1 MKDFLKYTFASLLG
15 NLLGLALIATMGVG
29 GLIFLVMAAAT
40 QDSGPQVKDK
50 SVLVFDLSLNITDAD
65 PDYTTGELFQQAL
78 ADSSPNQIKLR
89 AILEGLEE
97 AGQDDRI
104 VGLYI
109 KGTNSPTGTG
119 LVNLKEVRDA
129 LEKFKESG
137 KPIIAYDLDWTEQE
151 YYLASAANTVV
162 VNPLGSV
169 EMNGLSSEI
178 MFLTGALEKFGIGVQ
193 VTRVGKYKSAVEP
206 FLLEE
211 MSPENRQQTQRLLD
225 DIWGEY
231 LTTISPSRQLNASQ
245 LQQIADG
252 QGILMAPEA
261 VKNKLVDRVAHLDEV
276 IVDLKK
282 LTGEAEDE
290 DKMFRQIGIN
300 SYAQMPDVMRV
311 SRGDI
316 NSENKVAV
324 VYAEGSIVDGE
335 GLGGQIGG
343 DRLAKQLRQL
353 RMDEDVKAVV
363 LRVNSPGGSATAS
376 EIIGR
381 EVELLQEQ
389 KPVVVSMGNFAAS
402 GGYWI
407 SMAASQ
413 IFAEANTITGSIGVF
428 GVLFNVQEI
437 ANENGITWDVVK
449 TGRYADINTVSR
461 PKTPEELARIQK
473 VVDAIYERFL
483 AKVSESRQLPKS
495 EVVEIA
501 QGRVWSGLEAKKIG
515 LVDEI
520 GGIQD
525 AIAAAAEQAK
535 LEEGDWKLQEYPE
548 GETFEQ
554 QIIKSLTGAESTR
567 ASSTPDPIALE
578 FLKLREELAQLKA
591 LNDPRGIYT
600 RLPFNLRID

>member
-1 MKDFLKYTFASLLG
+1 MV
-15 NLLGLALIATMGVG
+15 TMGVG

-65 PDYTTGELFQQAL
+65 PEYNTSELFQKAL
-78 ADSSPNQIKLR
+78 AEDSLNQIKLR
-89 AILEGLEE
+89 TILEGLEK
-97 AGQDDRI
+97 ASQDDRI
-104 VGLYI
+104 VGLYL
-109 KGTNSPTGTG
+109 KGTSNPTSTG
-119 LVNLKEVRDA
+119 LANSTEVRQA

-137 KPIIAYDLDWTEQE
+137 KPIIAYDLDWTEPE
-151 YYLASAANTVV
+151 YYLASVANTIV

-206 FLLEE
+206 FLLKQ
-211 MSPENRQQTQRLLD
+211 MSSENREQTQKLLD
-225 DIWGEY
+225 DIWGKY
-231 LTTISPSRQLNASQ
+231 ITTVSPSRQLNASQ

-261 VKNKLVDRVAHLDEV
+261 VKSKLVDKVAHFDEV

-282 LTGEAEDE
+282 LTGEPEDE
-290 DKMFRQIGIN
+290 DKMFRQISIN
-300 SYAQMPDVMRV
+300 SYAKMPEVIKV
-311 SRGDI
+311 NRGDV
-316 NSENKVAV
+316 NSKNKIGII
-324 VYAEGSIVDGE
+324 YAEGSIVDGE
-335 GLGGQIGG
+335 GVGDQIGG
-343 DRLAKQLRQL
+343 DSLAKKLRKL
-353 RMDEDVKAVV
+353 RMDNEVKAVV

-381 EVELLQEQ
+381 EVELLQAQ
-389 KPVVVSMGNFAAS
+389 KPVIVSMGNFAAS

-413 IFAEANTITGSIGVF
+413 ILAEANTITGSIGVF
-428 GVLFNVQEI
+428 GVLFNIQDI
-437 ANENGITWDVVK
+437 ANENGVTWDVVK
-449 TGRYADINTVSR
+449 TGRYANINTVSR

-483 AKVSESRQLPKS
+483 TKVSESRDLPKS
-495 EVVEIA
+495 KVVEIA
-501 QGRVWSGLEAKKIG
+501 QGRVWSGVQAEKIG
-515 LVDEI
+515 LVDQI

-535 LEEGDWKLQEYPE
+535 LEDDWKLEEYPE

-554 QIIKSLTGAESTR
+554 QILETFIGGESTQ
-567 ASSTPDPIALE
+567 ASSTLDPITLE

-600 RLPFNLRID
+600 RLPFNLQID

>member
-15 NLLGLALIATMGVG
+15 NLLGLALIVTMGVG

-65 PDYTTGELFQQAL
+65 PDYSTGQLFEQAL
-78 ADSSPNQIKLR
+78 AENSPNQIKLR
-89 AILEGLEE
+89 TILEGLEK
-97 AGQDDRI
+97 ASQDDRI
-104 VGLYI
+104 VGLYL

-119 LVNLKEVRDA
+119 LANLREVRQA
-129 LEKFKESG
+129 LEKFRASG

-151 YYLASAANTVV
+151 YYLGSVANTIV

-169 EMNGLSSEI
+169 EMNGFSSEI

-206 FLLEE
+206 FLLKQ
-211 MSPENRQQTQRLLD
+211 MSPENRQQTQKLLD
-225 DIWGEY
+225 DIWSEY
-231 LTTISPSRQLNASQ
+231 INTVSPNRQLNASQ
-245 LQQIADG
+245 LKQIADQ
-252 QGILMAPEA
+252 QGILMATEA
-261 VKNKLVDRVAHLDEV
+261 VKSKLVDKVAHFDEV

-282 LTGEAEDE
+282 LTGEAEEE
-290 DKMFRQIGIN
+290 DKLFRQMSIN
-300 SYAQMPDVMRV
+300 SYAKMPEVMKA
-311 SRGDI
+311 SRGDV
-316 NSENKVAV
+316 NSENKIAV
-324 VYAEGSIVDGE
+324 VYAQGNIVDGE
-335 GLGGQIGG
+335 GLGGEIGG
-343 DRLAKQLRQL
+343 DNLAKKLREL

-381 EVELLQEQ
+381 EVELLQAQ
-389 KPVVVSMGNFAAS
+389 KPVIVSMGNFAAS

-413 IFAEANTITGSIGVF
+413 IFAESNTITGSIGVF
-428 GVLFNVQEI
+428 GVLFNVQDI

-461 PKTPEELARIQK
+461 PKTPEELARLQK
-473 VVDAIYERFL
+473 VVDGIYERFL
-483 AKVSESRQLPKS
+483 SKVSESRKLPKAR
-495 EVVEIA
+495 VAEIA
-501 QGRVWSGLEAKKIG
+501 QGRVWSGLQAKEIG
-515 LVDEI
+515 LVDQI
-520 GGIQD
+520 GGIGD

-535 LEEGDWKLQEYPE
+535 LEENWKLEEYPE
-548 GETFEQ
+548 GQTFKQ
-554 QIIKSLTGAESTR
+554 QILESFAGGESTQ
-567 ASSTPDPIALE
+567 ASSTVDPITLE
-578 FLKLREELAQLKA
+578 FIKLREELAQLKA

-600 RLPFNLRID
+600 RLPFNLQID

>member
-1 MKDFLKYTFASLLG
+1 MV
-15 NLLGLALIATMGVG
+15 TMGVG

-65 PDYTTGELFQQAL
+65 PEYNTSELFQKAL
-78 ADSSPNQIKLR
+78 AEDSLNQIKLR
-89 AILEGLEE
+89 TILEGLEK
-97 AGQDDRI
+97 ASQDDRI
-104 VGLYI
+104 VGLYL
-109 KGTNSPTGTG
+109 KGTSNPTSTG
-119 LVNLKEVRDA
+119 LANSTEVRQA

-137 KPIIAYDLDWTEQE
+137 KPIIAYDLDWTEPE
-151 YYLASAANTVV
+151 YYLASVANTIV

-206 FLLEE
+206 FLLKQ
-211 MSPENRQQTQRLLD
+211 MSSENREQTQKLLD
-225 DIWGEY
+225 DIWGKY
-231 LTTISPSRQLNASQ
+231 ITTVSPSRQLNASQ
-245 LQQIADG
+245 LQQIADE

-261 VKNKLVDRVAHLDEV
+261 VKSKLVDKVAHFDEV

-282 LTGEAEDE
+282 LTGEPEDE
-290 DKMFRQIGIN
+290 DKMFRQISIN
-300 SYAQMPDVMRV
+300 SYAKMPEVIKV
-311 SRGDI
+311 NRGDV
-316 NSENKVAV
+316 NSKNKIGII
-324 VYAEGSIVDGE
+324 YAEGSIVDGE
-335 GLGGQIGG
+335 GVGDQIGG
-343 DRLAKQLRQL
+343 DSLAKKLRKL
-353 RMDEDVKAVV
+353 RMDNEVKAVV

-381 EVELLQEQ
+381 EVELLQAQ
-389 KPVVVSMGNFAAS
+389 KPVIVSMGNFAAS

-413 IFAEANTITGSIGVF
+413 ILAEANTITGSIGVF
-428 GVLFNVQEI
+428 GVLFNIQDI
-437 ANENGITWDVVK
+437 ANENGVTWDVVK
-449 TGRYADINTVSR
+449 TGRYANINTVSR

-483 AKVSESRQLPKS
+483 TKVSESRDLPKS
-495 EVVEIA
+495 KVVEIA
-501 QGRVWSGLEAKKIG
+501 QGRVWSGVQAEKIG
-515 LVDEI
+515 LVDQI

-535 LEEGDWKLQEYPE
+535 LEDDWKLEEYPE

-554 QIIKSLTGAESTR
+554 QILETFIGGESTQ
-567 ASSTPDPIALE
+567 ASSTLDPITLE

-600 RLPFNLRID
+600 RLPFNLQID

>member
-15 NLLGLALIATMGVG
+15 NLLGLALIVTMGVG

-65 PDYTTGELFQQAL
+65 PDYSTGELFEQAL
-78 ADSSPNQIKLR
+78 AENSPNQIKLR
-89 AILEGLEE
+89 TILEGLEK
-97 AGQDDRI
+97 ASQDDRI
-104 VGLYI
+104 VGLYL

-119 LVNLKEVRDA
+119 LANLREVRQA
-129 LEKFKESG
+129 LEKFRASG

-151 YYLASAANTVV
+151 YYLGSVANTIV

-206 FLLEE
+206 FLLKQ
-211 MSPENRQQTQRLLD
+211 MSPENRQQTQKLLD
-225 DIWGEY
+225 DIWSEY
-231 LTTISPSRQLNASQ
+231 INTVSPNRQLNASQ
-245 LQQIADG
+245 LKQIADQ
-252 QGILMAPEA
+252 QGILMATEA
-261 VKNKLVDRVAHLDEV
+261 VKSKLVDKVAHFDEV

-282 LTGEAEDE
+282 LTGEAEEE
-290 DKMFRQIGIN
+290 DKLFRQMSIN
-300 SYAQMPDVMRV
+300 SYAKMPEVMKA
-311 SRGDI
+311 SRGDV
-316 NSENKVAV
+316 NSENKIAV
-324 VYAEGSIVDGE
+324 VYAEGNIVDGE
-335 GLGGQIGG
+335 GFGGEIGG
-343 DRLAKQLRQL
+343 DNLAKKLREL

-363 LRVNSPGGSATAS
+363 FRVNSPGGSATAS

-381 EVELLQEQ
+381 EVELLQAQ
-389 KPVVVSMGNFAAS
+389 KPVIVSMGNFAAS

-407 SMAASQ
+407 SMAASK
-413 IFAEANTITGSIGVF
+413 IFAESNTITGSIGVF
-428 GVLFNVQEI
+428 GVLFNVQDI

-461 PKTPEELARIQK
+461 PKTPEELARLQK

-483 AKVSESRQLPKS
+483 SKVSESRKLPKAR
-495 EVVEIA
+495 VAEIA
-501 QGRVWSGLEAKKIG
+501 QGRVWSGLQAKEIG
-515 LVDEI
+515 LVDQI
-520 GGIQD
+520 GGIGD

-535 LEEGDWKLQEYPE
+535 LEDNWQLQEYPE
-548 GETFEQ
+548 GQTFKQ
-554 QIIKSLTGAESTR
+554 QILESFAGGESTQ
-567 ASSTPDPIALE
+567 ASSTVDPITLE
-578 FLKLREELAQLKA
+578 FIKLREELAQLKA

-600 RLPFNLRID
+600 RLPFNLQID

>member
-15 NLLGLALIATMGVG
+15 NLLGLALIVTMGVG

-65 PDYTTGELFQQAL
+65 PDYSTGELFEQAL
-78 ADSSPNQIKLR
+78 AENSPNQINL
-89 AILEGLEE
+89 
-97 AGQDDRI
+97 
-104 VGLYI
+104 

-119 LVNLKEVRDA
+119 LANLREVRQA
-129 LEKFKESG
+129 LEKFRASG

-151 YYLASAANTVV
+151 YYLGSVANTIV

-206 FLLEE
+206 FLLKQ
-211 MSPENRQQTQRLLD
+211 MSPENRQQTQKLLD
-225 DIWGEY
+225 DIWSEY
-231 LTTISPSRQLNASQ
+231 INTVSPNRQLNASQ
-245 LQQIADG
+245 LKQIADQ
-252 QGILMAPEA
+252 QGILMATEA
-261 VKNKLVDRVAHLDEV
+261 VKSKLVDKVAHFDEV

-282 LTGEAEDE
+282 LTGEAEEE
-290 DKMFRQIGIN
+290 DKLFRQMSIN
-300 SYAQMPDVMRV
+300 SYAKMPEVMKA
-311 SRGDI
+311 SRGDV
-316 NSENKVAV
+316 NSENKIAV
-324 VYAEGSIVDGE
+324 VYAQGNIVDGE
-335 GLGGQIGG
+335 GLGGEIGG
-343 DRLAKQLRQL
+343 DNLAKKLREL

-381 EVELLQEQ
+381 EVELLQAQ
-389 KPVVVSMGNFAAS
+389 KPVIVSMGNFAAS

-413 IFAEANTITGSIGVF
+413 IFAESNTITGSIGVF
-428 GVLFNVQEI
+428 GVLFNVQDI

-461 PKTPEELARIQK
+461 PKTPEELARLQK
-473 VVDAIYERFL
+473 VVDGIYERFL
-483 AKVSESRQLPKS
+483 SKVSESRKLPKAR
-495 EVVEIA
+495 VAEIA
-501 QGRVWSGLEAKKIG
+501 QGRVWSGLQAKEIG
-515 LVDEI
+515 LVDQI
-520 GGIQD
+520 GGIGD

-535 LEEGDWKLQEYPE
+535 LEENWKLEEYPE
-548 GETFEQ
+548 GQTFKQ
-554 QIIKSLTGAESTR
+554 QILESFAGGESTQ
-567 ASSTPDPIALE
+567 ASSTVDPITLE
-578 FLKLREELAQLKA
+578 FIKLREELAQLKA

-600 RLPFNLRID
+600 RLPFNLQID

>member
-15 NLLGLALIATMGVG
+15 NLLGLALIVTMGVG

-65 PDYTTGELFQQAL
+65 PDYSTGQLFEQAL
-78 ADSSPNQIKLR
+78 AENSPNQIKLR
-89 AILEGLEE
+89 TILEGLEK
-97 AGQDDRI
+97 ASQDDRI
-104 VGLYI
+104 VGLYL

-119 LVNLKEVRDA
+119 LANLREVRQA
-129 LEKFKESG
+129 LEKFRASG

-151 YYLASAANTVV
+151 YYLGSVANTIV

-169 EMNGLSSEI
+169 EMNGFSSEI

-193 VTRVGKYKSAVEP
+193 VTRVGKYKSAAEP
-206 FLLEE
+206 FLLKE
-211 MSPENRQQTQRLLD
+211 MSPENRQQTQALLNN
-225 DIWGEY
+225 IWNEY
-231 LTTISPSRQLNASQ
+231 LTTISPSRELQVSQ
-245 LQQIADG
+245 LQQIVDG
-252 QGILMAPEA
+252 QGILMATEA
-261 VKNKLVDRVAHLDEV
+261 VKSKLVDKVAHFDEV

-282 LTGEAEDE
+282 LTGEAEEE
-290 DKMFRQIGIN
+290 DKLFRQMSIN
-300 SYAQMPDVMRV
+300 SYAKMPEVMKA
-311 SRGDI
+311 SRGDV
-316 NSENKVAV
+316 NSENKIAV
-324 VYAEGSIVDGE
+324 VYAEGNIVDGE
-335 GLGGQIGG
+335 GLGGEIGG
-343 DRLAKQLRQL
+343 DNLAKKLREL

-381 EVELLQEQ
+381 EVELLQAQ
-389 KPVVVSMGNFAAS
+389 KPVIVSMGNFAAS

-413 IFAEANTITGSIGVF
+413 IFAESNTITGSIGVF
-428 GVLFNVQEI
+428 GVLFNVQDI

-461 PKTPEELARIQK
+461 PKTPEELARLQK

-483 AKVSESRQLPKS
+483 SKVSESRKLPKAR
-495 EVVEIA
+495 VAEIA
-501 QGRVWSGLEAKKIG
+501 QGRVWSGLQAKEIG
-515 LVDEI
+515 LVDQI
-520 GGIQD
+520 GGIGD

-535 LEEGDWKLQEYPE
+535 LEDNWQLQEYPE
-548 GETFEQ
+548 GQTFKQ
-554 QIIKSLTGAESTR
+554 QILESFAGGESTQ
-567 ASSTPDPIALE
+567 ASSTVDPITLE
-578 FLKLREELAQLKA
+578 FIKLREELAQLKA

-600 RLPFNLRID
+600 RLPFNLQID

>member
-15 NLLGLALIATMGVG
+15 NLLGLALIVTMGVG

-65 PDYTTGELFQQAL
+65 PDYSTGELFEQAL
-78 ADSSPNQIKLR
+78 AENSPNQIKLR
-89 AILEGLEE
+89 TILEGLEK
-97 AGQDDRI
+97 ASQDDRI
-104 VGLYI
+104 VGLYL

-119 LVNLKEVRDA
+119 LANLREVRQA
-129 LEKFKESG
+129 LEKFRASG

-151 YYLASAANTVV
+151 YYLGSVANTIV

-206 FLLEE
+206 FLLKQ
-211 MSPENRQQTQRLLD
+211 MSPENRQQTQKLLD
-225 DIWGEY
+225 DIWSEY
-231 LTTISPSRQLNASQ
+231 INTVSPNRQLNASQ
-245 LQQIADG
+245 LKQIADQ
-252 QGILMAPEA
+252 QGILMATEA
-261 VKNKLVDRVAHLDEV
+261 VKSKLVDKVAHFDEV

-282 LTGEAEDE
+282 LTGEAEEE
-290 DKMFRQIGIN
+290 DKLFRQMSIN
-300 SYAQMPDVMRV
+300 SYAKMPEVMKA
-311 SRGDI
+311 SRGDV
-316 NSENKVAV
+316 NSENKIAV
-324 VYAEGSIVDGE
+324 VYAEGNIVDGE
-335 GLGGQIGG
+335 GLGGEIGG
-343 DRLAKQLRQL
+343 DNLAKKLREL

-381 EVELLQEQ
+381 EVELLQAQ
-389 KPVVVSMGNFAAS
+389 KPVIVSMGNFAAS

-413 IFAEANTITGSIGVF
+413 IFAESNTITGSIGVF
-428 GVLFNVQEI
+428 GVLFNVQDI

-461 PKTPEELARIQK
+461 PKTPEELARLQK

-483 AKVSESRQLPKS
+483 SKVSESRKLPKAR
-495 EVVEIA
+495 VAEIA
-501 QGRVWSGLEAKKIG
+501 QGRVWSGLQAKEIG
-515 LVDEI
+515 LVDQI
-520 GGIQD
+520 GGIGD

-535 LEEGDWKLQEYPE
+535 LEENWQLQEYPE
-548 GETFEQ
+548 GQTFKQ
-554 QIIKSLTGAESTR
+554 QILESFAGGESTQ
-567 ASSTPDPIALE
+567 ASSTVDPITLE
-578 FLKLREELAQLKA
+578 FIKLREELAQLKA

-600 RLPFNLRID
+600 RLPFNLQID

>member
-15 NLLGLALIATMGVG
+15 NLLGLALMVTMGVG

-65 PDYTTGELFQQAL
+65 PEYNTSELFQKAL
-78 ADSSPNQIKLR
+78 AEDSLNQIKLR
-89 AILEGLEE
+89 TILEGLEK
-97 AGQDDRI
+97 ASQDDRI
-104 VGLYI
+104 VGLYL
-109 KGTNSPTGTG
+109 KGTSNPTSTG
-119 LVNLKEVRDA
+119 LANSTEVRQA

-137 KPIIAYDLDWTEQE
+137 KPIIAYDLDWTEPE
-151 YYLASAANTVV
+151 YYLASVANTIV

-206 FLLEE
+206 FLLKQ
-211 MSPENRQQTQRLLD
+211 MSSENREQTQKLLD
-225 DIWGEY
+225 DIWGKY
-231 LTTISPSRQLNASQ
+231 ITTVSPSRQLNASQ

-261 VKNKLVDRVAHLDEV
+261 VKSKLVDKVAHFDEV

-282 LTGEAEDE
+282 LTGEPEDE
-290 DKMFRQIGIN
+290 DKMFRQISIN
-300 SYAQMPDVMRV
+300 SYAKMPEVIKV
-311 SRGDI
+311 NRGDV
-316 NSENKVAV
+316 NSKNKIGII
-324 VYAEGSIVDGE
+324 YAEGSIVDGE
-335 GLGGQIGG
+335 GVGDQIGG
-343 DRLAKQLRQL
+343 DSLAKKLRKL
-353 RMDEDVKAVV
+353 RMDNEVKAVV

-381 EVELLQEQ
+381 EVELLQAQ
-389 KPVVVSMGNFAAS
+389 KPVIVSMGNFAAS

-413 IFAEANTITGSIGVF
+413 ILAEANTITGSIGVF
-428 GVLFNVQEI
+428 GVLFNIQDI
-437 ANENGITWDVVK
+437 ANENGVTWDVVK
-449 TGRYADINTVSR
+449 TGRYANINTVSR

-483 AKVSESRQLPKS
+483 TKVSESRDLPKS
-495 EVVEIA
+495 KVVEIA
-501 QGRVWSGLEAKKIG
+501 QGRVWSGVQAEKIG
-515 LVDEI
+515 LVDQI

-535 LEEGDWKLQEYPE
+535 LEDDWKLEEYPE

-554 QIIKSLTGAESTR
+554 QILETFIGGESTQ
-567 ASSTPDPIALE
+567 ASSTLDPITLE

-600 RLPFNLRID
+600 RLPFNLQID

>member
-15 NLLGLALIATMGVG
+15 NLLGLALMVTMGVG

-65 PDYTTGELFQQAL
+65 PEYNTSELFQKAL
-78 ADSSPNQIKLR
+78 SEDSLNQIKLR
-89 AILEGLEE
+89 TILEGLEE
-97 AGQDDRI
+97 ASQDDRI
-104 VGLYI
+104 VGLYL
-109 KGTNSPTGTG
+109 KGTSNPTSTG
-119 LVNLKEVRDA
+119 LANSTEVRQA
-129 LEKFKESG
+129 LEKFKASG
-137 KPIIAYDLDWTEQE
+137 KPIIAYDLDWTEPE
-151 YYLASAANTVV
+151 YYLASVANTIV

-178 MFLTGALEKFGIGVQ
+178 MFLAGALEKFGIGVQ

-206 FLLEE
+206 FLLKQ
-211 MSPENRQQTQRLLD
+211 MSPENREQTQKLLD
-225 DIWGEY
+225 DIWGKY
-231 LTTISPSRQLNASQ
+231 ITTVSPSRQLNTSQ

-261 VKNKLVDRVAHLDEV
+261 VKSKLVDKVAHFDEV

-282 LTGEAEDE
+282 LTGEPEDE
-290 DKMFRQIGIN
+290 DKMFRQISIN
-300 SYAQMPDVMRV
+300 SYAKMPEVIKV
-311 SRGDI
+311 NRGNI
-316 NSENKVAV
+316 NSKNKIGII
-324 VYAEGSIVDGE
+324 YAEGSIVDGE
-335 GLGGQIGG
+335 GVGDQIGG
-343 DRLAKQLRQL
+343 DSLAKQLREL
-353 RMDEDVKAVV
+353 RMDKEVKAVV

-381 EVELLQEQ
+381 EVELLQAQ
-389 KPVVVSMGNFAAS
+389 KPVIVSMGNFAAS

-407 SMAASQ
+407 SMAATQ

-428 GVLFNVQEI
+428 GVLFNVQDI
-437 ANENGITWDVVK
+437 ANENGVTWDVVK
-449 TGRYADINTVSR
+449 TGRYANINTVSR

-483 AKVSESRQLPKS
+483 TKVSESRNIPKS
-495 EVVEIA
+495 KVVEIA
-501 QGRVWSGLEAKKIG
+501 QGRVWSGLEAQKIG
-515 LVDEI
+515 LVDQI
-520 GGIQD
+520 GGIEA

-535 LEEGDWKLQEYPE
+535 LEDDWKLEEYPE

-554 QIIKSLTGAESTR
+554 QILETFIGGESTQ
-567 ASSTPDPIALE
+567 ASSTLDPITLE

-600 RLPFNLRID
+600 RLPFNLQID

>member
-15 NLLGLALIATMGVG
+15 NLLGLALIVTMGVG

-65 PDYTTGELFQQAL
+65 PDYSTGELFEQAL
-78 ADSSPNQIKLR
+78 AENSPNQIKLR
-89 AILEGLEE
+89 TILEGLEK
-97 AGQDDRI
+97 ASQDDRI
-104 VGLYI
+104 VGLYL

-119 LVNLKEVRDA
+119 LANLREVRQA
-129 LEKFKESG
+129 LEKFRASG

-151 YYLASAANTVV
+151 YYLGSVANTIV

-206 FLLEE
+206 FLLKQ
-211 MSPENRQQTQRLLD
+211 MSPENRQQTQKLLD
-225 DIWGEY
+225 DIWSEY
-231 LTTISPSRQLNASQ
+231 INTVSPNRQLNASQ
-245 LQQIADG
+245 LKQIADQ
-252 QGILMAPEA
+252 QGILMATEA
-261 VKNKLVDRVAHLDEV
+261 VKSKLVDKVAHFDEV

-282 LTGEAEDE
+282 LTGEAEEE
-290 DKMFRQIGIN
+290 DKLFRQMSIN
-300 SYAQMPDVMRV
+300 SYAKMPEVMKA
-311 SRGDI
+311 SRGDV
-316 NSENKVAV
+316 NSENKIAV
-324 VYAEGSIVDGE
+324 VYAEGNIVDGE
-335 GLGGQIGG
+335 GLGGEIGG
-343 DRLAKQLRQL
+343 DNLAKKLREL

-381 EVELLQEQ
+381 EVELLQAQ
-389 KPVVVSMGNFAAS
+389 KPVIVSMGNFAAS

-413 IFAEANTITGSIGVF
+413 IFAESNTITGSIGVF
-428 GVLFNVQEI
+428 GVLFNVQDI

-461 PKTPEELARIQK
+461 PKTPEELARLQK

-483 AKVSESRQLPKS
+483 SKVSESRKLPKAR
-495 EVVEIA
+495 VAEIA
-501 QGRVWSGLEAKKIG
+501 QGRVWSGLQAKEIG
-515 LVDEI
+515 LVDQI
-520 GGIQD
+520 GGIGD

-535 LEEGDWKLQEYPE
+535 LEDNWQLQEYPE
-548 GETFEQ
+548 GQTFKQ
-554 QIIKSLTGAESTR
+554 QILESFAGGESTQ
-567 ASSTPDPIALE
+567 ASSTVDPITLE
-578 FLKLREELAQLKA
+578 FIKLREELAQLKA

-600 RLPFNLRID
+600 RLPFNLQID

>member
-15 NLLGLALIATMGVG
+15 NLLGLALIVTMGVG

-65 PDYTTGELFQQAL
+65 PDYSTGELFEQAL
-78 ADSSPNQIKLR
+78 AENSPNQIKLR
-89 AILEGLEE
+89 TILEGLEK
-97 AGQDDRI
+97 ASQDDRI
-104 VGLYI
+104 VGLYL

-119 LVNLKEVRDA
+119 LANLREVRQA
-129 LEKFKESG
+129 LEKFRASG

-151 YYLASAANTVV
+151 YYLGSVANTIV

-206 FLLEE
+206 FLLKQ
-211 MSPENRQQTQRLLD
+211 MSPENRQQTQKLLD
-225 DIWGEY
+225 DIWSEY
-231 LTTISPSRQLNASQ
+231 INTVSPNRQLNASQ
-245 LQQIADG
+245 LKQIADQ
-252 QGILMAPEA
+252 QGILMATEA
-261 VKNKLVDRVAHLDEV
+261 VKSKLVDKVAHFDEV

-282 LTGEAEDE
+282 LTGEAEEE
-290 DKMFRQIGIN
+290 DKLFRQMSIN
-300 SYAQMPDVMRV
+300 SYAKMPEVMKA
-311 SRGDI
+311 SRGDV
-316 NSENKVAV
+316 NSENKIAV
-324 VYAEGSIVDGE
+324 VYAQGNIVDGE
-335 GLGGQIGG
+335 GLGGEIGG
-343 DRLAKQLRQL
+343 DNLAKKLREL

-381 EVELLQEQ
+381 EVELLQAQ
-389 KPVVVSMGNFAAS
+389 KPVIVSMGNFAAS

-413 IFAEANTITGSIGVF
+413 IFAESNTITGSIGVF
-428 GVLFNVQEI
+428 GVLFNVQDI

-461 PKTPEELARIQK
+461 PKTPEELARLQK
-473 VVDAIYERFL
+473 VVDGIYERFL
-483 AKVSESRQLPKS
+483 SKVSESRKLPKAR
-495 EVVEIA
+495 VAEIA
-501 QGRVWSGLEAKKIG
+501 QGRVWSGLQAKEIG
-515 LVDEI
+515 LVDQI
-520 GGIQD
+520 GGIGD

-535 LEEGDWKLQEYPE
+535 LEENWKLEEYPE
-548 GETFEQ
+548 GQTFKQ
-554 QIIKSLTGAESTR
+554 QILESFAGGESTQ
-567 ASSTPDPIALE
+567 ASSTVDPITLE
-578 FLKLREELAQLKA
+578 FIKLREELAQLKA

-600 RLPFNLRID
+600 RLPFNLQID

>member
-1 MKDFLKYTFASLLG
+1 MV
-15 NLLGLALIATMGVG
+15 TMGVG

-65 PDYTTGELFQQAL
+65 PEYNTSELFQKAL
-78 ADSSPNQIKLR
+78 SEDSLNQIKLR
-89 AILEGLEE
+89 TILEGLEE
-97 AGQDDRI
+97 ASQDDRI
-104 VGLYI
+104 VGLYL
-109 KGTNSPTGTG
+109 KGTSNPTSTG
-119 LVNLKEVRDA
+119 LANSTEVRQA
-129 LEKFKESG
+129 LEKFKASG
-137 KPIIAYDLDWTEQE
+137 KPIIAYDLDWTEPE
-151 YYLASAANTVV
+151 YYLASVANTIV

-178 MFLTGALEKFGIGVQ
+178 MFLAGALEKFGIGVQ

-206 FLLEE
+206 FLLKQ
-211 MSPENRQQTQRLLD
+211 MSPENREQTQKLLD
-225 DIWGEY
+225 DIWGKY
-231 LTTISPSRQLNASQ
+231 ITTVSPSRQLNTSQ

-261 VKNKLVDRVAHLDEV
+261 VKSKLVDKVAHFDEV

-282 LTGEAEDE
+282 LTGEPEDE
-290 DKMFRQIGIN
+290 DKMFRQISIN
-300 SYAQMPDVMRV
+300 SYAKMPEVIKV
-311 SRGDI
+311 NRGNI
-316 NSENKVAV
+316 NSKNKIGII
-324 VYAEGSIVDGE
+324 YAEGSIVDGE
-335 GLGGQIGG
+335 GVGDQIGG
-343 DRLAKQLRQL
+343 DSLAKQLREL
-353 RMDEDVKAVV
+353 RMDKEVKAVV

-381 EVELLQEQ
+381 EVELLQAQ
-389 KPVVVSMGNFAAS
+389 KPVIVSMGNFAAS

-407 SMAASQ
+407 SMAATQ

-428 GVLFNVQEI
+428 GVLFNVQDI
-437 ANENGITWDVVK
+437 ANENGVTWDVVK
-449 TGRYADINTVSR
+449 TGRYANINTVSR

-483 AKVSESRQLPKS
+483 TKVSESRNIPKS
-495 EVVEIA
+495 KVVEIA
-501 QGRVWSGLEAKKIG
+501 QGRVWSGLEAQKIG
-515 LVDEI
+515 LVDQI
-520 GGIQD
+520 GGIEA

-535 LEEGDWKLQEYPE
+535 LEDDWKLEEYPE

-554 QIIKSLTGAESTR
+554 QILETFIGGESTQ
-567 ASSTPDPIALE
+567 ASSTLDPITLE

-600 RLPFNLRID
+600 RLPFNLQID

>member
-15 NLLGLALIATMGVG
+15 NLLGLALIVTMGVG

-65 PDYTTGELFQQAL
+65 PDYSTGELFEQAL
-78 ADSSPNQIKLR
+78 AENSPNQIKLR
-89 AILEGLEE
+89 TILEGLEK
-97 AGQDDRI
+97 ASQDDRI
-104 VGLYI
+104 VGLYL

-119 LVNLKEVRDA
+119 LANLREVRQA
-129 LEKFKESG
+129 LEKFRASG

-151 YYLASAANTVV
+151 YYLGSVANTIV

-169 EMNGLSSEI
+169 EMNGFSSEI

-193 VTRVGKYKSAVEP
+193 VTRVGKYKSAAEP
-206 FLLEE
+206 FLLKE
-211 MSPENRQQTQRLLD
+211 MSPENRQQTQALLNN
-225 DIWGEY
+225 IWNEY
-231 LTTISPSRQLNASQ
+231 LTTISPSRELQVSQ
-245 LQQIADG
+245 LQQIVDG
-252 QGILMAPEA
+252 QGILMATEA
-261 VKNKLVDRVAHLDEV
+261 VKSKLVDKVAHFDEV

-282 LTGEAEDE
+282 LTGEAEEE
-290 DKMFRQIGIN
+290 DKLFRQMSIN
-300 SYAQMPDVMRV
+300 SYAKMPEVMKA
-311 SRGDI
+311 SRGDV
-316 NSENKVAV
+316 NSENKIAV
-324 VYAEGSIVDGE
+324 VYAEGNIVDGE
-335 GLGGQIGG
+335 GLGGEIGG
-343 DRLAKQLRQL
+343 DNLAKKLREL

-381 EVELLQEQ
+381 EVELLQAQ
-389 KPVVVSMGNFAAS
+389 KPVIVSMGNFAAS

-413 IFAEANTITGSIGVF
+413 IFAESNTITGSIGVF
-428 GVLFNVQEI
+428 GVLFNVQDI

-461 PKTPEELARIQK
+461 PKTPEELARLQK

-483 AKVSESRQLPKS
+483 SKVSESRKLPKAR
-495 EVVEIA
+495 VAEIA
-501 QGRVWSGLEAKKIG
+501 QGRVWSGLQAKEIG
-515 LVDEI
+515 LVDQI
-520 GGIQD
+520 GGIGD

-535 LEEGDWKLQEYPE
+535 LEDNWQLQEYPE
-548 GETFEQ
+548 GQTFKQ
-554 QIIKSLTGAESTR
+554 QILESFAGGESTQ
-567 ASSTPDPIALE
+567 ASSTVDPITLE
-578 FLKLREELAQLKA
+578 FIKLREELAQLKA

-600 RLPFNLRID
+600 RLPFNLQID